1 MNSTQAMLIGAVHEL
16 EEKKL
21 LDEQAVC
28 TVKTLI
34 LEENHEVI
42 KLLNSYVAHMIDERE
57 LCERLQKL
65 SDRMSTYIERPSSPL
80 PRKDSLLEFVNSFAK
95 TYIRDKEEVALLQK
109 LIEDENEFV
118 LSAFDVFESD
128 KDQENLLDTLLRIV
142 GKYKRMGLSKNSVNA
157 AAFYNGNILIQRPD
171 TRGQSKV
178 SAEGKARRTEFP
190 FSSESDSFIPG
201 NDFQAKEEKS
211 EEEEEAE
218 AVNLPSAGVVYVTR
232 GNKKQK
238 EQQKIKEEE
247 EDVEEKK
254 ETELTIT
261 EFENIGILKEVD
273 HEIAGTLKWALK
285 NKEATIKGA
294 YETYKM
300 TEDAKLLEKTINT
313 ICCKLFESA
322 LANKMSKEQIKKFN
336 ERKRK
341 SDKDII
347 RALEDFRLSGN
358 LINCVEVLIGLISI
372 ETPRVVE
379 ELKHHPKP
387 EEKENIMPVPGLFQ
401 IKPMQN
407 AKDEANSSDGSNDE
421 ANEVEIA
428 GATLSILEE
437 EGKIKKEDTA
447 FLLEL
452 FKKGNQEILAA
463 FRDFKTDQDVTKLE
477 MQLMPHI
484 PKKQPPP
491 QEKKP
496 AQKKKKKKYKSF
508 DECIEFFKVL
518 ICNKSFD

>member
-1 MNSTQAMLIGAVHEL
+1 M
-16 EEKKL
+16 
-21 LDEQAVC
+21 
-28 TVKTLI
+28 
-34 LEENHEVI
+34 
-42 KLLNSYVAHMIDERE
+42 
-57 LCERLQKL
+57 
-65 SDRMSTYIERPSSPL
+65 
-80 PRKDSLLEFVNSFAK
+80 
-95 TYIRDKEEVALLQK
+95 
-109 LIEDENEFV
+109 
-118 LSAFDVFESD
+118 
-128 KDQENLLDTLLRIV
+128 
-142 GKYKRMGLSKNSVNA
+142 
-157 AAFYNGNILIQRPD
+157 
-171 TRGQSKV
+171 
-178 SAEGKARRTEFP
+178 
-190 FSSESDSFIPG
+190 
-201 NDFQAKEEKS
+201 
-211 EEEEEAE
+211 
-218 AVNLPSAGVVYVTR
+218 
-232 GNKKQK
+232 
-238 EQQKIKEEE
+238 
-247 EDVEEKK
+247 
-254 ETELTIT
+254 TIT